1 MLMVALIISIV
12 IIVYAC
18 VVMYGTDNPQFS
30 DRNCIVA
37 AKVSKTMPQIADEQ
51 AHDQD
56 QSEGRTEE
64 HNKELQADE
73 WAQTQCQNMDKIHKP
88 VFYND
93 DLSTPLSD
101 STEQWL
107 ELKKPLDNDKII
119 EDRKRHNWHLHNSA
133 DMSQHRE
140 KWVKYLSKD
149 FKNRDRN
156 LKLSS
161 HRSHRVSQSPSV

>member
-1 MLMVALIISIV
+1 MKCILVVTLIISIL
-12 IIVYAC
+12 IIVYVC
-18 VVMYGTDNPQFS
+18 VVMYNTDTPQFS
-30 DRNCIVA
+30 DKNCIVA
-37 AKVSKTMPQIADEQ
+37 AKASKITPQLTDDHADDH
-51 AHDQD
+51 ADDQD
-56 QSEGRTEE
+56 HIEE
-64 HNKELQADE
+64 LHPDE
-73 WAQTQCQNMDKIHKP
+73 WAQVQCQNMDQIHKP

-101 STEQWL
+101 SKEQWL
-107 ELKKPLDNDKII
+107 ELMKPLDNHKII
-119 EDRKRHNWHLHNSA
+119 EDRKRHNWHHHNSA

-161 HRSHRVSQSPSV
+161 HRVSKAQSV